1 MSARQAVKMRVVP
14 WWLLLLE
21 GIALIILGILFLT
34 NPGSTSLAVVTV
46 LGLYWLISGI
56 LGIIGIF
63 LNSHNWL
70 WKLILGIVG
79 IIAGILI
86 LQHPLTSTVVVGS
99 ALVLWMGILG
109 IIIGIMNIIRAFTG
123 EGWGVGI
130 LGIFSAILGIILL
143 ANFWGVTFSLPWA
156 LGILAL
162 VGGFITVINSFR
174 ARGIQKDME
183 AGTDELT
190 NKMNA
195 ASTQMDAAATR
206 AATAVSGAASGA
218 GAAAAAAGAAGVAAA
233 SRAADA
239 TADAAGD
246 VADAAGDVVDATV
259 DAAGD
264 VADAVG
270 DAASDAA
277 DAVGDAVDTTV
288 DAAGDAADAV
298 GDALTGTR
306 AAAMAGAVSYKD
318 ADIEAIQRWA
328 KDKGITQAD
337 LDKFM
342 ASPYAD
348 LLAKGKTPQ
357 ERAALAAEM
366 GVDTST
372 VLEWLNRL
380 DLERVK
386 GIGPV
391 YANLLEQ
398 AGVDTVKELAQRNPA
413 NLAAKLEEVNAT
425 AGLTERVPTESE
437 ITDWVAQAKDLPRGL
452 EY

>member
-1 MSARQAVKMRVVP
+1 MSVRQAVKMRAVP

-63 LNSHNWL
+63 LNSHNWF

-109 IIIGIMNIIRAFTG
+109 LIIGIMNIIRAFTG

-130 LGIFSAILGIILL
+130 LGVISAILGIVLL
-143 ANFWGVTFSLPWA
+143 ANFWGVTFSLPWT
-156 LGILAL
+156 LGILSL
-162 VGGFITVINSFR
+162 IGGFITIINSFR

-233 SRAADA
+233 SRAGNA
-239 TADAAGD
+239 TVDAAGD
-246 VADAAGDVVDATV
+246 VADAAGDAVGATV

-264 VADAVG
+264 VA
-270 DAASDAA
+270 SDAA
-277 DAVGDAVDTTV
+277 DAVSGAVDATV

-306 AAAMAGAVSYKD
+306 AAAMAGAVNYKD
-318 ADIEAIQRWA
+318 ADLEAIQRWA

-348 LLAKGKTPQ
+348 LLARGKTPQ

-413 NLAAKLEEVNAT
+413 NLQAKLEEVNAT
-425 AGLTERVPTESE
+425 AGLTERVPTEAE
-437 ITDWVAQAKDLPRGL
+437 VTEWINQAKDMPRGL

>member
-1 MSARQAVKMRVVP
+1 MSVRNAVKMRVVP

-21 GIALIILGILFLT
+21 GIALIIIGILFLT
-34 NPGSTSLAVVTV
+34 NPASTSLAVVTV

-130 LGIFSAILGIILL
+130 LGIISAILGIILL

-162 VGGFITVINSFR
+162 IGGLITIINSFR

-195 ASTQMDAAATR
+195 ASASMDAAATR
-206 AATAVSGAASGA
+206 TAGAVSGAASGV
-218 GAAAAAAGAAGVAAA
+218 GAAAAAAGAATVAAA
-233 SRAADA
+233 SRVGDA
-239 TADAAGD
+239 TVDAAGD
-246 VADAAGDVVDATV
+246 VADAAGDAVDATV

-264 VADAVG
+264 VADA
-270 DAASDAA
+270 A
-277 DAVGDAVDTTV
+277 GDAVDATV

-298 GDALTGTR
+298 GDAAGDAADAVGDAFSGTR
-306 AAAMAGAVSYKD
+306 AAGVAGALSYSDKD
-318 ADIEAIQRWA
+318 VEAIQRWA

-357 ERAALAAEM
+357 ERMALAQEL
-366 GVDTST
+366 GVDAST

-380 DLERVK
+380 DLQRVK
-386 GIGPV
+386 GIGVV

-398 AGVDTVKELAQRNPA
+398 SGVDTVKELAQRNPG
-413 NLAAKLEEVNAT
+413 NLQAKLEEVNAT
-425 AGLTERVPTESE
+425 AGLTERVPTETE
-437 ITDWVAQAKDLPRGL
+437 LTDWIAQAKSMPRGL